1 MFYTKW
7 HKWARKNSLIL
18 AGESGLTLVELL
30 VVLALLSMVV
40 GSAYQYFSFGY
51 ASWDRAAAE
60 SRAIQDARLA
70 VTRLDQEV
78 RMARKAMESTAAVVV
93 SADHN
98 QLDIYTDVITGDV
111 GKPELVR
118 YRLQSGSLV
127 RGVSVPQGSQYPYT
141 YQSPGTWETV
151 VAKVANGNGN
161 NLFSLDSSHL
171 PRLVVYMDLWVN
183 DAAAP
188 LAQPLQV
195 LATFTVRSREVAE

>member
-7 HKWARKNSLIL
+7 HKWARKHSLIL

-30 VVLALLSMVV
+30 VVLALLSMAV

-78 RMARKAMESTAAVVV
+78 RMARKAMESTEAVV
-93 SADHN
+93 SPDHN
-98 QLDIYTDVITGDV
+98 QLDIYTDVITGDG
-111 GKPELVR
+111 GKPELVS

-127 RGVSVPQGSQYPYT
+127 RGVFVPQGSQYPYT
-141 YQSPGTWETV
+141 YPTPGTWETV
-151 VAKVANGNGN
+151 VAKVANGNGD

-171 PRLVVYMDLWVN
+171 PRLVVSMDLRVN

-188 LAQPLQV
+188 LTQPLQV
-195 LATFTVRSREVAE
+195 LATFTVRSREVAK